1 MKTNELS
8 YEQALAELEAIMQEL
23 QQEQVSIDDLSS
35 KSERARELIQYCQQ
49 RLRDIQTKL
58 ATTENKPDPST

>member
-1 MKTNELS
+1 MKSNELS
-8 YEQALAELEAIMQEL
+8 YEDALAELESIMQAL

-49 RLRDIQTKL
+49 KLKHIQTTL
-58 ATTENKPDPST
+58 GTTADKPDPST

>member
-8 YEQALAELEAIMQEL
+8 YEEALAELQTIMQAL

-35 KSERARELIQYCQQ
+35 KSERAHELIQYCQQ
-49 RLRDIQTKL
+49 KLKHIQTTL
-58 ATTENKPDPST
+58 ATKEDKPNP